1 LANVIR
7 HYAIRF
13 DLYQSQFVF
22 GQVYSLCLREEI
34 AIMGDPFLNYFRARS
49 TCTAMLAI
57 ALVIGPATASDDT
70 SYCGQAPELAAARLR
85 WAEVRKRRVHPIHS
99 DKHCLSYG
107 IYFYEAVTARLAAS
121 VCTDGIDRQ
130 RNLKLLDSEIDAFN
144 SLIATQCGG

>member
-1 LANVIR
+1 
-7 HYAIRF
+7 
-13 DLYQSQFVF
+13 
-22 GQVYSLCLREEI
+22 
-34 AIMGDPFLNYFRARS
+34 
-49 TCTAMLAI
+49 MLAI